1 MLIHILPEEKKN
13 SFVDSSLGTAG
24 LNKIRFFDLE
34 AFSGPLK
41 CKWAKSCTKPGEGCR
56 AGREGLC
63 ELSEMS
69 LALDP
74 GPTAGLLSS
83 TLRID

>member
-13 SFVDSSLGTAG
+13 GFVDSSLGTAG

-41 CKWAKSCTKPGEGCR
+41 CKWTQSRTKPGEG
-56 AGREGLC
+56 AEQGGRVCVNSGPRTHGWN
-63 ELSEMS
+63 SEQHS
-69 LALDP
+69 KD
-74 GPTAGLLSS
+74 
-83 TLRID
+83 

>member
-13 SFVDSSLGTAG
+13 GFVDSSLGTAG
-24 LNKIRFFDLE
+24 LDKIRFFDLE

-41 CKWAKSCTKPGEGCR
+41 CKWAQSRTKPGEGCPVE
-56 AGREGLC
+56 REGLC

-74 GPTAGLLSS
+74 GPMAGILSS
-83 TLRID
+83 TVRTD

>member
-13 SFVDSSLGTAG
+13 GFVDSSLGTAG

-41 CKWAKSCTKPGEGCR
+41 CKWARSRTKPGEGC
-56 AGREGLC
+56 
-63 ELSEMS
+63 
-69 LALDP
+69 
-74 GPTAGLLSS
+74 
-83 TLRID
+83 

>member
-13 SFVDSSLGTAG
+13 GFVDSSLGTAG

-41 CKWAKSCTKPGEGCR
+41 CKWARSPHKAWGGVLSG
-56 AGREGLC
+56 AGGSAQ
-63 ELSEMS
+63 LSEMS

-74 GPTAGLLSS
+74 GPMAGILSS
-83 TLRID
+83 TQD